1 LSALIVLGLAVTL
14 GVLAFVFKRFGNLIA
29 LGIGFLA
36 GGAVALNVLDLLS
49 LNAGLWS
56 FLLALGLGAVGAL
69 LARRFY
75 KWVIVI
81 VAALVGALLV
91 VRGLEW
97 LVSGGLNDALASIL
111 ALGLAGLGIWY
122 NLRQEK
128 QT

>member
-1 LSALIVLGLAVTL
+1 LGLAVTL
-14 GVLAFVFKRFGNLIA
+14 GVLAFVFKRFGSLIA